1 VYGLIH
7 SRFIT
12 SPKGLALMREK
23 YLLGRFGVCPR
34 VLCERQNVLPVGMSE
49 ELRTSRVKV
58 QKKIFSRHKK
68 DRILII
74 ILNEK
79 GILP

>member
-1 VYGLIH
+1 
-7 SRFIT
+7 
-12 SPKGLALMREK
+12 MREK

-58 QKKIFSRHKK
+58 KKKIRLNKR
-68 DRILII
+68 RIFENLFFW
-74 ILNEK
+74 K
-79 GILP
+79 GVLPSM